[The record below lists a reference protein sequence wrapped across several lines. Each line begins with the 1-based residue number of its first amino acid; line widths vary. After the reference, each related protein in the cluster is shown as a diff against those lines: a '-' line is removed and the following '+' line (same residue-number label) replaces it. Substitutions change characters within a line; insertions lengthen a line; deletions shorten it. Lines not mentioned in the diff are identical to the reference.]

1 MKKNPFLLSALAL
14 SLLLSACSQSDLLN
28 SQMDESTNAIELSA
42 SVDSTA
48 LRRAKV
54 RATIQQR
61 KDIFG
66 QNVLI
71 FDSYDE
77 LDTTLVQLQDM
88 DAAALRKWATAN
100 SVKNDILE
108 SNIIY
113 DQEWDNALEKYGL
126 KMYDNVMAASLGTN
140 GLINPFVKPVE
151 NRMDSANA
159 YFLATMRSKYPQY
172 LLEYDTLGEHFIETL
187 GAMGEPAL
195 CNEKQLLVVDNTVHK
210 YFLDGM
216 VFCAVEDYYK
226 IASCKTMTEALQYG
240 KVQGLSYAQQMV
252 PIPSN
257 AILEY
262 EAYAYN
268 SKNTARMYVDVSVGV
283 IKSVGDYS
291 WRRVTVQVKN
301 FRKNKKGE
309 WTSTSYKTKLK
320 VKANTNSTLG
330 VAYTFNISHKHYMRN
345 HLCSHYKRTKAAG
358 SRVYMTGYDI
368 EVSNSKDVS
377 LITKK

>member
-28 SQMDESTNAIELSA
+28 SQMEEGTNAIELSA

-48 LRRAKV
+48 LRRAQV

-100 SVKNDILE
+100 SIKNDILE

-126 KMYDNVMAASLGTN
+126 KMHDNVMAASLGTN

-151 NRMDSANA
+151 NRMDSAIA
-159 YFLATMRSKYPQY
+159 FFLNTMRTKYPQY
-172 LLEYDTLGEHFIETL
+172 LSESDTLGKHYIGTL
-187 GAMGEPAL
+187 GALDEMAL
-195 CNEKQLLVVDNTVHK
+195 CNSKQLYIVGDEVHRFYGNTEVICPVSDYSNIANMQTAQQVKQYAAASQSSTSPIYVLNMAHVKEIQSNNSSK
-210 YFLDGM
+210 Y
-216 VFCAVEDYYK
+216 V
-226 IASCKTMTEALQYG
+226 ASVQIKVTQANAWFGLERRNAYVYVQNFMLSNGNYMQRYCKTNL
-240 KVQGLSYAQQMV
+240 
-252 PIPSN
+252 
-257 AILEY
+257 
-262 EAYAYN
+262 
-268 SKNTARMYVDVSVGV
+268 DVSM
-283 IKSVGDYS
+283 
-291 WRRVTVQVKN
+291 T
-301 FRKNKKGE
+301 
-309 WTSTSYKTKLK
+309 TS
-320 VKANTNSTLG
+320 
-330 VAYTFNISHKHYMRN
+330 
-345 HLCSHYKRTKAAG
+345 C
-358 SRVYMTGYDI
+358 
-368 EVSNSKDVS
+368 SNSKSKHVHTFTFDHNCKMKNRTFMHIKYFKRCGFPLTITSYRIKVS
-377 LITKK
+377 NADGAGFEVSK